1 MRQVVLYKKPGCHLC
16 DYARTAILAAQRQI
30 DFEFRE
36 IDIGLDAEL
45 FDLYKFDIPVVEID
59 GRRAFKHRVDLEA
72 LKEKLS

>member
-1 MRQVVLYKKPGCHLC
+1 VHQVVLYKKPGCHLC
-16 DYARTAILAAQRQI
+16 DYAKAVILAARRQI

-59 GRRAFKHRVDLEA
+59 GRRAFKHRVDADA
-72 LKEKLS
+72 LREKLS